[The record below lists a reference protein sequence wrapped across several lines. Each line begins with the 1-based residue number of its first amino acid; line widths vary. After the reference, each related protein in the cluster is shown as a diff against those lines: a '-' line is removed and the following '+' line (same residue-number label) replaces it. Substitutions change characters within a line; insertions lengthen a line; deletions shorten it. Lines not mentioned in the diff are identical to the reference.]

1 MKKVI
6 TSALGLM
13 LLLASCGS
21 DPSKTVNLE
30 NMPAIKTQPEQQL
43 KAASLGS
50 GVKSNWAGKWTSDPT
65 GRTPVSFNGVTI
77 QGGIQAGT
85 NIRYAFAHDGNV
97 MTRTGK
103 FGNTLTTA
111 YLVRIPNTTKDHFEG
126 WYANYNC
133 EAGCKGTLAYFE
145 MKRDTKSASIDGA
158 NWSGRFDPKP
168 LGALVGGNF
177 LLKTKAGI
185 AAPGGTQ
192 NGTNIDYK
200 IANGLIRRSG
210 MAGGVRTSAEMLEVP
225 GTGHYIGWYANSDST
240 KLGFFVAANKT
251 PVTGGTQWSMLHEDA
266 TPANQLPTLGRAN
279 WTTDATGT
287 APGTTIKYTINTDRE
302 LFRSGASAHLLD
314 SGIGSQNY
322 MGWYTNGVNGSLN
335 YFDVTRGSVQ
345 FKGASIAGLEFGT
358 TYSGASNIPGVLN
371 QDYFAPRNQDITT
384 YRQQGMNTFRI
395 PFRWER
401 LQYAASD
408 NGNPINTPG
417 TDPKLNAQYLAEL
430 DRIISTATAQG
441 ANVILDMHNYGAYYR
456 YTNAS
461 FNGYNDIGVPGS
473 SVTSAN
479 LATIWYVIA
488 ARYKNNPRVMFGLMN
503 EPLYENTTTLA
514 LVLQDSINA
523 IRQSGASNPIIVN
536 GNYFTGA
543 WSWNNSYTVQING
556 VTTPVAFGLPNG
568 TFARQNNATAMMSL
582 KDDNLIYEAH
592 QYFDPGFSGT
602 PDNAEC
608 NPSFPSG
615 DQANGILASDTIAQK
630 VEKLFAPFTTSM
642 RANSR
647 RGFLGE
653 IGVWPNAN
661 CQAYLEETLKY
672 LEANSDVWIGW
683 TYWAGGSKWKATNQ
697 MVLQVGDDYTSRPQ
711 LTTLKKFLP

>member
-6 TSALGLM
+6 TSILGMM
-13 LLLASCGS
+13 LLLASCGT
-21 DPSKTVNLE
+21 DPSKTVSLE
-30 NMPAIKTQPEQQL
+30 NMPAIKTQPEQNL
-43 KAASLGS
+43 KATSLGN
-50 GVKSNWAGKWTSDPT
+50 GVQGNWAGKWTYEAPT
-65 GRTPVSFNGVTI
+65 QALANFNGLTI
-77 QGGIQAGT
+77 QGGNAGT
-85 NIRYAFAHDGNV
+85 VKYSFAHDNNV
-97 MTRTGK
+97 MLRTGK
-103 FGNTLTTA
+103 IGTTLTTA
-111 YLVRIPNTTKDHFEG
+111 YLVRVPNATKDHFEG
-126 WYANYNC
+126 WYTAYNC
-133 EAGCKGTLAYFE
+133 DSGCKGSIAYFE
-145 MKRDTKSASIDGA
+145 MKRDFKSASIDA
-158 NWSGRFDPKP
+158 PNWYGRFDPKP
-168 LGALVGGNF
+168 LGQLVGGNY

-185 AAPGGTQ
+185 PAPGGTQ
-192 NGTNIDYK
+192 SGTGVDYK
-200 IANGLIRRSG
+200 IGNGLIRRSG
-210 MAGGVRTSAEMLEVP
+210 MAGGVRTTAEMLEVP
-225 GTGHYIGWYANSDST
+225 GTGHYIGWYANSNST
-240 KLGFFVAANKT
+240 KLGFFVAANQT
-251 PVTGGTQWSMLHEDA
+251 PVTGGTQWSMLFDGTGT
-266 TPANQLPTLGRAN
+266 TPVARAN
-279 WTTDATGT
+279 WKTDLSGT
-287 APGTTIKYTINTDRE
+287 VPGTGIKYTVNPERE
-302 LFRSGASAHLLD
+302 LFRSGAPAHLLSSE
-314 SGIGSQNY
+314 SGSENY
-322 MGWYTNGVNGSLN
+322 MGWYTNGANGSLN
-335 YFDVTRGSVQ
+335 YFDVTRGTVQ

-358 TYSGASNIPGVLN
+358 TYSGPSNIPGVLN
-371 QDYFAPRNQDITT
+371 QNYWAPRNQDITA

-430 DRIISTATAQG
+430 DRIVNTATAQG
-441 ANVILDMHNYGAYYR
+441 ANVILDMHNYGSYYR
-456 YTNAS
+456 YANAS
-461 FNGYNDIGVPGS
+461 FNGYNGIGVPGS

-488 ARYKNNPRVMFGLMN
+488 DRYKNNPRVMFGLMN

-514 LVLQDSINA
+514 SVLQDSINA
-523 IRQSGASNPIIVN
+523 IRQSGANNPIIVN

-556 VTTPVAFGLPNG
+556 VSTPVAFGLPNG

-608 NPSFPSG
+608 NPTFPSG
-615 DQANGILASDTIAQK
+615 GQPNGIMASDTVAQK
-630 VEKLFAPFTTSM
+630 VEKLFAPFTNSM

-661 CQAYLEETLKY
+661 CQVYLEETLKY

-683 TYWAGGSKWKATNQ
+683 TYWAAGSKWNAANQ

-711 LTTLKKFLP
+711 LATLKKFLP